1 MNKDSDY
8 RTLYAYTY
16 YLSVCITKKQSAK
29 NWNELTTNERD
40 ELLKVADSAV
50 KSFTSIQVG
59 DPERN

>member
-16 YLSVCITKKQSAK
+16 YLSKCILKKQSAK
-29 NWNELTTNERD
+29 SWKELSTTERD
-40 ELLKVADSAV
+40 ELLTIADSAV